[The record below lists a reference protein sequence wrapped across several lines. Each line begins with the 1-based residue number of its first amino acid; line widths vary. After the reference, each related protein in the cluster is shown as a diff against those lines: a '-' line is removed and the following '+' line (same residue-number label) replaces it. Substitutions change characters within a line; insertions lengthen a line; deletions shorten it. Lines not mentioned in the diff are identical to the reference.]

1 MALSVRARDACG
13 ITINVTAL
21 VVRVVGPTMVMAG
34 VAIVASD
41 NHYRGAGTV
50 SRIVRFCISAVVRR
64 VIAVVAIAVVAIAVI
79 AIAVIAIA
87 VIAIVVGVRR
97 GRRCADKSAR
107 EEAGGHW
114 QKPRLSRSRF
124 GSCQRS
130 SAEYHRSAE

>member
-64 VIAVVAIAVVAIAVI
+64 VIAVI